1 MVSRAALLLAVLAAA
16 PSAAGQTTP
25 RAIAEI
31 ADITGLTSSPD
42 GAWVAYRIE
51 RPSTVTNR
59 IDVDWYLMRA
69 DGGSPPRA
77 LGRTGTAIW
86 DDAGSVTPGEA
97 RWAPDSR
104 SLVVRALVDGRI
116 SLRQSH
122 LDGSGFREIVAGDG
136 DIEVFAIP
144 PGGMLVARE
153 GPPRAA
159 IARAEEAERETG
171 ILADGHVDLAGPLF
185 RGSLVNGRPATQRFT
200 ESWFERRSLLPDAP
214 RIVRAYDLETGATR
228 PADDAEKTSLAAG
241 PDAPPTGLLRAALA
255 AKNVC
260 LDAERCDDDAPRLS
274 ARIPLKDGRTLVTL
288 RDRSYRQSL
297 YLLPAYGTGLNP
309 LIASPGLIAGGR
321 DDRMPCAETSA
332 ALFCVE
338 AAPATP
344 PRLVRIGFDGQ
355 QTIIDTPNDFPDSD
369 GLLAETIAWQVG
381 GSRASGVLIRPKI
394 PGRLPL
400 FITYYRCPGFVRGG
414 LGDEYPL
421 HALAA
426 HGIAS
431 LCINVQPHGDTVRE
445 RYDIGLETVRAA
457 IAELAK
463 RGLVDPAR
471 VGMGGLSFG
480 SEVTM
485 WTASHSR
492 LLKAAAIASVHVS
505 PSYYWFNARPG
516 RENFAENLRRYW
528 KLGPPDEDMAAWKQM
543 SSSGDIGLISA
554 PILMQLPENE
564 MRQSIELVSKL
575 ATARMGELHV
585 FPLAPHIKV
594 EPRQKLAV
602 YQRNLDWFRYWLK
615 GEVDPDPAKSAQYER
630 WRLLGPK
637 KGAASMA
644 RTQRSTSAI
653 SSKR

>member
-1 MVSRAALLLAVLAAA
+1 MVSRAALLLGLLAVA
-16 PSAAGQTTP
+16 PSAASQTSP
-25 RAIAEI
+25 RAITEI
-31 ADITGLTSSPD
+31 ADISGLAASPD
-42 GAWVAYRIE
+42 GHWVAYRME

-59 IDVDWYLMRA
+59 IDVDWYIVRA
-69 DGGSPPRA
+69 DAEAPPRA
-77 LGRTGTAIW
+77 LGRTGTAMW
-86 DDAGSVTPGEA
+86 DDAGSVLPGEA

-104 SLVVRALVDGRI
+104 SLFVRALVDGRVGLWR
-116 SLRQSH
+116 SRV
-122 LDGSGFREIVAGDG
+122 DGSGFQEIVAGDG
-136 DIEVFAIP
+136 DIEAFATLSD
-144 PGGMLVARE
+144 GSLVASE
-153 GPPRAA
+153 GPSRAT

-200 ESWFERRSLLPDAP
+200 EYWFERKPLLAGAP
-214 RIVRAYDLETGATR
+214 RTIRIYNPETGAAR
-228 PADDAEKTSLAAG
+228 PANASERASLSEKV
-241 PDAPPTGLLRAALA
+241 DAPPAGALRAALA

-260 LDAERCDDDAPRLS
+260 LDTIRCDDAAPRLS
-274 ARIPLKDGRTLVTL
+274 SRITLADGSTVVTL
-288 RDRSYRQSL
+288 RDRAYRQSL
-297 YLLPAYGTGLNP
+297 FRLPADGTRLEP
-309 LIASPGLIAGGR
+309 LLSSPGLLAGSR
-321 DDRMPCAETSA
+321 DERSPCAATAA

-338 AAPATP
+338 ASPATP
-344 PRLVRIGFDGQ
+344 PQLVRVGLDGGKS
-355 QTIIDTPNDFPDSD
+355 IIDTPNDFPDSD

-400 FITYYRCPGFVRGG
+400 FVTYYRCPGFVRGG

-431 LCINVQPHGDTVRE
+431 LCINVQPQGETVRE
-445 RYDIGLETVRAA
+445 RYEIGLATVSAA
-457 IAELAK
+457 VAELD
-463 RGLVDPAR
+463 RQGLVDPAR

-492 LLKAAAIASVHVS
+492 LLKAAAIASVHVT

-528 KLGPPDEDMAAWKQM
+528 KLGPPDEDVAAWKKM
-543 SSSGDIGLISA
+543 SSSADIGTIRA

-594 EPRQKLAV
+594 EPRQKLAA
-602 YQRNLDWFRYWLK
+602 YMRNLDWFRFWLK
-615 GEVDPDPAKSAQYER
+615 DETDPDPAKSVQYER
-630 WRLLGPK
+630 WRALGPK
-637 KGAASMA
+637 KSAASIN

-653 SSKR
+653 SSRR

>member
-1 MVSRAALLLAVLAAA
+1 VVSRAALLLGALAAA
-16 PSAAGQTTP
+16 TPAAGQTTP

-31 ADITGLTSSPD
+31 ADISGLAASPD
-42 GAWVAYRIE
+42 GQWVAYRIE
-51 RPSTVTNR
+51 RPSTITNR
-59 IDVDWYLMRA
+59 IDVDWYIARA
-69 DGGSPPRA
+69 DGQSPPRA
-77 LGRTGTAIW
+77 LGRTGTAMW
-86 DDAGSVTPGEA
+86 DDAGTVAPGEA

-104 SLVVRALVDGRI
+104 SLFVRALVDGRI
-116 SLRQSH
+116 GLWQSRI
-122 LDGSGFREIVAGDG
+122 DGSGFQEIVAGDG
-136 DIEVFAIP
+136 DVEAFAMLP
-144 PGGMLVARE
+144 RGALVASE
-153 GPPRAA
+153 GPSRAA
-159 IARAEEAERETG
+159 IARAEEAERGTG

-200 ESWFERRSLLPDAP
+200 EDWFERKPLLAGAP
-214 RIVRAYDLETGATR
+214 RTAISYDLATGIAR
-228 PADDAEKTSLAAG
+228 PATETETASLAQAS
-241 PDAPPTGLLRAALA
+241 DAAPTGPLRAALEA
-255 AKNVC
+255 MNVC
-260 LDAERCDDDAPRLS
+260 LSTESCAEEAPRLS
-274 ARIPLKDGRTLVTL
+274 SRVALADGRTIVTL
-288 RDRSYRQSL
+288 RDRAYRQSL
-297 YLLPAYGTGLNP
+297 YLLPAGGTRLKLLLASSGL
-309 LIASPGLIAGGR
+309 LAGGR
-321 DDRMPCAETSA
+321 DERAPCAAVAA
-332 ALFCVE
+332 ALFCIE
-338 AAPATP
+338 ASPATP
-344 PRLVRIGFDGQ
+344 PRLVRIGFDGKRS
-355 QTIIDTPNDFPDSD
+355 IIDTPNDFPDSD

-431 LCINVQPHGDTVRE
+431 LCINVQPQGETTRE
-445 RYDIGLETVRAA
+445 RYEVALKTIAAA
-457 IAELAK
+457 IAELDK
-463 RGLVDPAR
+463 RELVDPAR

-492 LLKAAAIASVHVS
+492 LLKAAAIASVHVT

-528 KLGPPDEDMAAWKQM
+528 KLGPPDEDVAAWKQM
-543 SSSGDIGLISA
+543 SSSADIGAISA

-594 EPRQKLAV
+594 EPRQKLAT
-602 YQRNLDWFRYWLK
+602 YQRNFDWFRYWLK
-615 GEVDPDPAKSAQYER
+615 DEVDPDPAKSAQYER
-630 WRLLGPK
+630 WRRLGPK
-637 KGAASMA
+637 KSAASID
-644 RTQRSTSAI
+644 RTQRSASAI
-653 SSKR
+653 SSRR

>member
-1 MVSRAALLLAVLAAA
+1 MVSRAALLFGLLAAV
-16 PSAAGQTTP
+16 PPAAGQTTP

-31 ADITGLTSSPD
+31 ADISGLAASPD
-42 GAWVAYRIE
+42 GEWVAYRIE
-51 RPSTVTNR
+51 RPPTVTNR
-59 IDVDWYLMRA
+59 IDVDWYIVRA

-77 LGRTGTAIW
+77 LGRTGTATW
-86 DDAGSVTPGEA
+86 DDAGVVTPGEV

-104 SLVVRALVDGRI
+104 SLVIRALVDGRI
-116 SLRQSH
+116 TLWRSRI
-122 LDGSGFREIVAGDG
+122 DGSGFREIVAGDG
-136 DIEVFAIP
+136 DIETFAILP
-144 PGGMLVARE
+144 EGALVPRE
-153 GPPRAA
+153 GPRRAA

-171 ILADGHVDLAGPLF
+171 ILANGHVDLAGPLF
-185 RGSLVNGRPATQRFT
+185 RGSLVNGRAATQRFT
-200 ESWFERRSLLPDAP
+200 EDWFERRSLLADAP
-214 RIVRAYDLETGATR
+214 RALRAYGLDTGTMR
-228 PADDAEKTSLAAG
+228 LADDDEKASLAPAS
-241 PDAPPTGLLRAALA
+241 DAPPTGALLAALEA
-255 AKNVC
+255 RDVC
-260 LDAERCDDDAPRLS
+260 LGAGSCSDDAPRLS
-274 ARIPLKDGRTLVTL
+274 ASIRLKDGRTLVTL
-288 RDRSYRQSL
+288 RDRAYRQTL
-297 YLLPAYGTGLNP
+297 YLLQADGNALVP
-309 LIASPGLIAGGR
+309 LLASPGLLAGSR
-321 DDRMPCAETSA
+321 DDRTPCAPTNA
-332 ALFCVE
+332 AIFCVE
-338 AAPATP
+338 ATPATP
-344 PRLVRIGFDGQ
+344 PRLVRIDFDGKMR
-355 QTIIDTPNDFPDSD
+355 IIDTPNDFPDSD

-414 LGDEYPL
+414 LGDEYPF

-431 LCINVQPHGDTVRE
+431 LCINVQPRG
-445 RYDIGLETVRAA
+445 ETVRQRYEIGLKTIEAA
-457 IAELAK
+457 VTDLD
-463 RGLVDPAR
+463 RSGLIDRAR

-485 WTASHSR
+485 WALSHSR
-492 LLKAAAIASVHVS
+492 LLKAAAIASVHVT

-516 RENFAENLRRYW
+516 RENFAENLKRYW
-528 KLGPPDEDMAAWKQM
+528 KLGPPDEDGAAWRQM
-543 SSSGDIGLISA
+543 SSSADLGAIGA

-575 ATARMGELHV
+575 ATARMGELHA

-615 GEVDPDPAKSAQYER
+615 DEIDPDPAKSAQYER

-637 KGAASMA
+637 NGAASAA

-653 SSKR
+653 SSSR

>member
-1 MVSRAALLLAVLAAA
+1 MVSRAALLLGLLAAA
-16 PSAAGQTTP
+16 PSAASQTTA

-31 ADITGLTSSPD
+31 ADISGLAASPD
-42 GAWVAYRIE
+42 GQWIAYRIE

-59 IDVDWYLMRA
+59 IDVDWYIVRA

-77 LGRTGTAIW
+77 LGRTGTAMW
-86 DDAGSVTPGEA
+86 DDAGSVTPGEV

-104 SLVVRALVDGRI
+104 SLVIRALVDGRV
-116 SLRQSH
+116 SLWRSRI
-122 LDGSGFREIVAGDG
+122 DGSGFREIAAGDG
-136 DIEVFAIP
+136 DIEDFAIRP
-144 PGGMLVARE
+144 DGALIARE

-185 RGSLVNGRPATQRFT
+185 RGSLVNGRPTTQRFT
-200 ESWFERRSLLPDAP
+200 EDWFERRPLLAGAP
-214 RIVRAYDLETGATR
+214 RTVRAYDLKSGATR
-228 PADDAEKTSLAAG
+228 PATDAETTSLAET
-241 PDAPPTGLLRAALA
+241 PDAPPIGPLRTALA

-260 LDAERCDDDAPRLS
+260 LDTENCDDDALRLS
-274 ARIPLKDGRTLVTL
+274 SRIKLADGRTFVTL
-288 RDRSYRQSL
+288 RDRAYRQSL
-297 YLLPAYGTGLNP
+297 YLLPTGGTALEP
-309 LIASPGLIAGGR
+309 LIAARGLLAGSR
-321 DDRMPCAETSA
+321 DDRAPCAATGT

-338 AAPATP
+338 AASATP

-355 QTIIDTPNDFPDSD
+355 QTIVDAPNDFPDSD

-414 LGDEYPL
+414 LGDEYPFQ
-421 HALAA
+421 ALAA

-431 LCINVQPHGDTVRE
+431 LCINVQPHGQTVRA
-445 RYDIGLETVRAA
+445 RYEIALETIRAA
-457 IAELAK
+457 IADLDH
-463 RGLVDPAR
+463 RGLVDRAR

-492 LLKAAAIASVHVS
+492 LLKAAAIASVHVT

-528 KLGPPDEDMAAWKQM
+528 KLGPPDEDGTAWRQM
-543 SSSGDIGLISA
+543 SSSADIGAIGA

-602 YQRNLDWFRYWLK
+602 YERNLDWFRYWLK
-615 GEVDPDPAKSAQYER
+615 DEVDPDPAKSAQYKR

-637 KGAASMA
+637 KDAPSID

-653 SSKR
+653 SSRR

>member
-1 MVSRAALLLAVLAAA
+1 MVSRAALLFALLAAT
-16 PSAAGQTTP
+16 PSAPAQTSSRT
-25 RAIAEI
+25 IAEI
-31 ADITGLTSSPD
+31 ADISGLVASPD

-59 IDVDWYLMRA
+59 IDVDWYIVCA
-69 DGGSPPRA
+69 DGASPPRA
-77 LGRTGTAIW
+77 LGRTGTAMW
-86 DDAGSVTPGEA
+86 DDAGTVTPGEA
-97 RWAPDSR
+97 QWAPDSR
-104 SLVVRALVDGRI
+104 SVIIRALVDGRI
-116 SLRQSH
+116 TLWQSRV
-122 LDGSGFREIVAGDG
+122 DGSGVREIVTGDG
-136 DIEVFAIP
+136 DIEAFAIL
-144 PGGMLVARE
+144 PGSKLVARE

-185 RGSLVNGRPATQRFT
+185 RGSLVNGRPATKRFT
-200 ESWFERRSLLPDAP
+200 EDWFERRPLLADAP
-214 RIVRAYDLETGATR
+214 RTLLAYYLDTGATR
-228 PADDAEKTSLAAG
+228 PADDAETASLATVL
-241 PDAPPTGLLRAALA
+241 DAAPTGPLRAALEA
-255 AKNVC
+255 MNVC
-260 LDAERCDDDAPRLS
+260 LDAQRCDDDAPRLS
-274 ARIPLKDGRTLVTL
+274 AHITLRDGRTLVTL
-288 RDRSYRQSL
+288 RDRAYRQSL
-297 YLLPAYGTGLNP
+297 YLLPAAATELKL
-309 LIASPGLIAGGR
+309 LIASLGLLAGGR
-321 DDRMPCAETSA
+321 DERAPCAATSA

-355 QTIIDTPNDFPDSD
+355 QTIIDAPNNFPDSD

-414 LGDEYPL
+414 LGDEYPF

-431 LCINVQPHGDTVRE
+431 LCINVQPHGETVRE

-543 SSSGDIGLISA
+543 SSSADIGALGA

-575 ATARMGELHV
+575 ASARMGELHV

-602 YQRNLDWFRYWLK
+602 YERNLDWFRYWLK
-615 GEVDPDPAKSAQYER
+615 DEVDPDPAKSAQYER
-630 WRLLGPK
+630 WRELGPK
-637 KGAASMA
+637 KGAASIA

-653 SSKR
+653 SSSR